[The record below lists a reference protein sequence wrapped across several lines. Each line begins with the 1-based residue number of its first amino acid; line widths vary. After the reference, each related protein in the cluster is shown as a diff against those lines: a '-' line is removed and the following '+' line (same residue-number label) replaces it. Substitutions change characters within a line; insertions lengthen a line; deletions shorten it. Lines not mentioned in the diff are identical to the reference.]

1 MHAVLPGM
9 SVRRNQQNRG
19 VIMVTR
25 VVISGVGG
33 QGILLA
39 SDILSD
45 VCMKTGMDVK
55 KSEVHGMS
63 QRGGDV
69 VSHVVFGEKVYS
81 PLISYKEADV
91 ILSFEKVEALR
102 NIDYLKDDGVMI
114 INDMTLFPLPVACGM
129 ADYPEDPVGEIRKHV
144 KKGILIDGE
153 KMATELGN
161 IRVMNVILLG
171 LLAKHVGI
179 DKQVFIDV
187 IKEKVPP
194 KTVEINLKAF
204 DLGYNYEG

>member
-1 MHAVLPGM
+1 
-9 SVRRNQQNRG
+9 
-19 VIMVTR
+19 MVTR

-45 VCMKTGMDVK
+45 VCLKSGMDVK

-63 QRGGDV
+63 QRGGNV
-69 VSHVVFGEKVYS
+69 VSHVVFGDKVYS
-81 PLISYKEADV
+81 PLISVKEADV

-102 NIDYLKDDGVMI
+102 NIDFIKDGGVMI

-129 ADYPEDPVGEIRKHV
+129 ADYPDDPIKEVKEHV
-144 KKGILIDGE
+144 KKTIVIEGE
-153 KMATELGN
+153 KIASELGN

-179 DKQVFIDV
+179 DKQAFIDV

-194 KTVEINLKAF
+194 KTVDINLKAF
-204 DLGYNYEG
+204 ETGYNYEG

>member
-1 MHAVLPGM
+1 MVK
-9 SVRRNQQNRG
+9 R
-19 VIMVTR
+19 VI
-25 VVISGVGG
+25 ISGVGG

-45 VCMKTGMDVK
+45 VCMKAGHDVK

-69 VSHVVFGEKVYS
+69 VSHVVFGDKVYS
-81 PLISYKEADV
+81 PLIGKGDADV

-102 NIDYLKDDGVMI
+102 NIDFLKKDGVI
-114 INDMTLFPLPVACGM
+114 VVNELEIFPLPVACGD
-129 ADYPEDPVGEIRKHV
+129 AKYPANPINDIKKHFNNV
-144 KKGILIDGE
+144 IVIDGQQ
-153 KMATELGN
+153 KAVDLGN

-171 LLAKHVGI
+171 VLASHLDI
-179 DKQVFIDV
+179 DKQIFIDV

-194 KTVEINLKAF
+194 KTVELNLKAF
-204 DLGYNYEG
+204 ELGYNYKG